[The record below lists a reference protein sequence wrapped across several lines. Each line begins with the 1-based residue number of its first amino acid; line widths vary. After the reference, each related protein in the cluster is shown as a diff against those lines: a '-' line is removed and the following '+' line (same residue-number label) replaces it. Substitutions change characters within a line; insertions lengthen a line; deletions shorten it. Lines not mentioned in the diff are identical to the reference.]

1 MSIANLFYP
10 NNDALYCG
18 SINISG
24 GGSIDTQNIA
34 VNNITE
40 YTPGNGV
47 NLNGV
52 LFDDNAVETFPLAL
66 GKKIVLY
73 NGSSPLPPNLFQYYG
88 FAVQAN
94 SLESHVDKTTT
105 NFNYYA
111 GTSATTG
118 NLLLTIPGTGGVI
131 LPNITPSPTASS
143 LSFYNELSIAI
154 AFTGPWAGPVIG
166 TFHMTRIGN
175 VISMQLITGIFA
187 AFSGT
192 GAPITSTTA
201 LPVGYRPVQNVNQI
215 VMVGNGTGPS
225 GDIPGTLEILT
236 TGIMSF
242 DYGLSGT
249 DTQPF
254 TSGTPTVYVFSCAYN
269 AT

>member
-10 NNDALYCG
+10 NNDDLYCG
-18 SINISG
+18 SINVSG
-24 GGSIDTQNIA
+24 GGSLDTPNIA

-52 LFDDNAVETFPLAL
+52 LFDDNGVETFPLAL

-88 FAVQAN
+88 FAVQAG

-111 GTSATTG
+111 GTSTTTG
-118 NLLLTIPGTGGVI
+118 LLLLTIPGTGGVI

-143 LSFYNELSIAI
+143 LSFYNETTVAI
-154 AFTGPWAGPVIG
+154 PFTGPWTGPVIG
-166 TFHMTRIGN
+166 IFHITRIGN
-175 VISMQLITGIFA
+175 IVSMQLTSGMIA
-187 AFSGT
+187 AYAAT
-192 GAPITSTTA
+192 APITSTTA
-201 LPVGYRPVQNVNQI
+201 LPVGYRPFQI
-215 VMVGNGTGPS
+215 FYQLVMVGNGSSPS
-225 GDIPGTLEILT
+225 GDIPGTLIILSN
-236 TGIMSF
+236 GIMTFS
-242 DYGLSGT
+242 YGVTGT
-249 DTQPF
+249 TNIPF
-254 TSGTPTVYVFSCAYN
+254 TSGSPTVYNFTCNYN

>member
-10 NNDALYCG
+10 NNDVLYCG
-18 SINISG
+18 SINTS
-24 GGSIDTQNIA
+24 GGSIDSPNIT

-40 YTPGNGV
+40 YTSGNGV

-52 LFDDNAVETFPLAL
+52 LFDDNGIETFPLTL

-73 NGSSPLPPNLFQYYG
+73 NGSSPFPPNLFQYYG

-94 SLESHVDKTTT
+94 ALELHVDKTTT

-118 NLLLTIPGTGGVI
+118 NLLLTVPGTGGII

-143 LSFYNELSIAI
+143 LSFYNELSVAL

-166 TFHMTRIGN
+166 TFHITRIGN
-175 VISMQLITGIFA
+175 VITMQLTAGMVA
-187 AFSGT
+187 AFAT
-192 GAPITSTTA
+192 GAVITSTTA
-201 LPVGYRPVQNVNQI
+201 LPVGYRPYQPVNQI
-215 VMVGNGTGPS
+215 VIVSNGASPS
-225 GDIPGTLEILT
+225 GDIPGTLAINS
-236 TGIMSF
+236 TGFMTFYYGIT
-242 DYGLSGT
+242 GLSPTGVT
-249 DTQPF
+249 F
-254 TSGTPTVYVFSCAYN
+254 SGGSPTVYVFSCTYI